1 MQAIPRK
8 GEGLNPMRIWP
19 LNGSG
24 AWVRT
29 KDLAVRVYDHILTPS
44 QVTSGSVHHGHP
56 TDRSHPFLPDFLS
69 LNWQIEF

>member
-1 MQAIPRK
+1 MTLPQKALCLRV
-8 GEGLNPMRIWP
+8 G
-19 LNGSG
+19 G

-29 KDLAVRVYDHILTPS
+29 KGLAVRVYDHILTPS

-56 TDRSHPFLPDFLS
+56 TDWSHPVLPHFLS